1 MKNVAYAQH
10 FPELMEKM
18 TREGAFL
25 TTKGQDGTVNT
36 MTIGWG
42 SVGYYW
48 NRPVFTC
55 VVRQSR
61 FTDELLGQNP
71 VFTVSVPKDKAL
83 DKALAYCGTRSGRD
97 QDKFAVCHLTA
108 QPGTAVDC
116 PVVGEAWLHYE
127 CRVKAKKLLSADTL
141 EPDILAAAYKN
152 GDMHMAYYGEIVA
165 CYVNE

>member
-1 MKNVAYAQH
+1 MENVSYTRY
-10 FPELMEKM
+10 FPELMDKM

-25 TTKGQDGTVNT
+25 TTKGRDGKINT

-61 FTDELLGQNP
+61 FTDTQLAENP

-97 QDKFAVCHLTA
+97 QDKFAACGLTA

-127 CRVKAKKLLSADTL
+127 CVIKGKTLLSSDAL
-141 EPDILAAAYKN
+141 EDDILQACYKN
-152 GDMHMAYYGEIVA
+152 GDMHVAYYGEIVA